1 MFKISETKVSLT
13 FNLST
18 INGSPG
24 HPDDD
29 QNKPSGHP
37 VSAVTVHPPNS
48 LLETGDEGTKAQ
60 ALYELG
66 HARSARGDD
75 YRMGFRRESRLLYQ
89 LISSGTDMA
98 RERGSTAS

>member
-1 MFKISETKVSLT
+1 MFEISKTEVSST

-18 INGSPG
+18 INGSPDRPYG
-24 HPDDD
+24 D
-29 QNKPSGHP
+29 QNIPSGHP
-37 VSAVTVHPPNS
+37 VSAVTIYPPARFRERVNEEPKHS
-48 LLETGDEGTKAQ
+48 SFTSR
-60 ALYELG
+60 

-89 LISSGTDMA
+89 LISPRTDMA